1 MENVIEDSSYHQ
13 REELSLSECNLME
26 VGTLHYVWNLSSL
39 LRLYLRN
46 CNLMEGE
53 IPNHIWHLSSLEEL
67 YLDGN
72 HFSSLPAGIN
82 RLTNL
87 RVLDLSHC
95 KNLQQIPELPSSLRF
110 LDAHCSGGISSSPSP
125 LPIHSMVNCFKPEI
139 PVWFSCQVPFSF
151 VPIEFTWC
159 FCAGTQ
165 DSCWLYILC
174 RQWN

>member
-1 MENVIEDSSYHQ
+1 MEPGILSGSFHLSSLKTLSLRNFHIMKGGIVSDFFHLSSLV
-13 REELSLSECNLME
+13 ELSLSECNLME
-26 VGTLHYVWNLSSL
+26 VGTLHYIWNLPSL

-46 CNLMEGE
+46 YNIMEVD

-72 HFSSLPAGIN
+72 HFSSLPTGIS

-110 LDAHCSGGISSSPSP
+110 LDAHCSDGISSNPPP
-125 LPIHSMVNCFKPEI
+125 LPIHAMVNYYKPEI
-139 PVWFSCQVPFSF
+139 WV
-151 VPIEFTWC
+151 
-159 FCAGTQ
+159 
-165 DSCWLYILC
+165 
-174 RQWN
+174 